1 MPTGLLARERAKKTL
16 PDRPPGLM
24 MKASPAAVSWIF
36 LCSEQKYVSF
46 PEFDSASI
54 SEDDSG
60 GAEVVVSLNI
70 DGG

>member
-1 MPTGLLARERAKKTL
+1 
-16 PDRPPGLM
+16 

-36 LCSEQKYVSF
+36 LCSEQKSVSF